1 MAIHVSVW
9 LKLSFKSRASILIY
23 IKTIFRMEVS
33 GIVHIFTFVFSSS
46 EGNFTHTEK
55 EGLAVSCKKQKL
67 NADMIDYSY
76 ILFDKALTLLCS
88 VLPCISHS
96 ESETFFADILNLLK
110 NVNVQVF
117 NIFKRFN
124 LIAKSV
130 PVWSFGIV

>member
-1 MAIHVSVW
+1 
-9 LKLSFKSRASILIY
+9 
-23 IKTIFRMEVS
+23 MEVS